1 MITETS
7 EKLARPLIY
16 VMAGEVSGDI
26 IGARL
31 IREIKRLRRHKF
43 SFAGVGGEQMTKEGV
58 QSLFPISEMAVM
70 GIFELV
76 PHVPNLI
83 RRIHET
89 VQDILTKKPV
99 AVISID
105 SKAFTMRVAKLIQ
118 KQQKESD
125 NEIKLIHMVA
135 PTVWAWRPG
144 RAKNISKFLDH
155 LLTLFPFEPPFF
167 TRHGLPTTFI
177 GHPLAEQ
184 PVGCSSIYRNIHDVD
199 EATKIICLLPGSRP
213 GEIKRLLPIF
223 KKTLDLLLKKYP
235 NIHIAMPTV
244 VSVEGMLRRKTLD
257 WETPVSI
264 ITDPE
269 MKLNAFAASSA
280 ALAASGT
287 VTLELA
293 VAKVPSVIAY
303 KVNPLSAIVGYF
315 LVNQDAV
322 VLPNKLTDEE
332 IFPLY
337 LQWKCTPYNLYEA
350 VIQKIENPTDQLIE
364 VSDAI
369 RNMLRPNGQSSQN
382 LAAQIIINLVEGG
395 KTLSL

>member
-1 MITETS
+1 MITKTTETF
-7 EKLARPLIY
+7 ARPLIY
-16 VMAGEVSGDI
+16 VIAGEVSGDI

-31 IREIKRLRRHKF
+31 IREIKRLQKDKF
-43 SFAGVGGEQMTKEGV
+43 SFTGVGGDQMASEGV

-76 PHVPNLI
+76 PHVPNLM

-89 VQDILTKKPV
+89 VQDIIAKKPV

-118 KQQKESD
+118 KKQKVS
-125 NEIKLIHMVA
+125 NKKIKLIHMVA

-144 RAKNISKFLDH
+144 RAKHISKFLDH

-167 TRHGLPTTFI
+167 RQHGLPTTFI

-184 PVGCSSIYRNIHDVD
+184 PEGCGSIYRDTHHVD
-199 EATKIICLLPGSRP
+199 QVTKIISLLPGSRP
-213 GEIKRLLPIF
+213 GEIRRLLPTF
-223 KKTLDLLLKKYP
+223 KKTLELLLKKYP
-235 NIHIAMPTV
+235 KIHLVIPTV
-244 VSVEGMLRRKTLD
+244 VSVEGLLRRETLG

-269 MKLNAFAASSA
+269 MKLNALASSSV

-293 VAKVPSVIAY
+293 LAKVPSVIAY
-303 KVNPLSAIVGYF
+303 KVNPLSAIIGCF
-315 LVNQDAV
+315 LVNKDAV
-322 VLPNKLTDEE
+322 VLPNKLIGKE

-337 LQWKCTPYNLYEA
+337 LQWKCTPNNLYKA
-350 VIQKIENPTDQLIE
+350 ATQKIEYPTDQLIE

-369 RNMLRPNGQSSQN
+369 RSMLRANGQSSQS
-382 LAAQIIINLVEGG
+382 LAAQTIISLVEGG
-395 KTLSL
+395 KT

>member
-16 VMAGEVSGDI
+16 VIAGEVSGDI

-31 IREIKRLRRHKF
+31 IRDIKRLRKHKF
-43 SFAGVGGEQMTKEGV
+43 SFAGVGGEQMTNEGV

-89 VQDILTKKPV
+89 VQDIIAKKPV

-118 KQQKESD
+118 KKQKESD
-125 NEIKLIHMVA
+125 KEIKLIHMVA

-184 PVGCSSIYRNIHDVD
+184 PVGCSSVYRNIHDVD
-199 EATKIICLLPGSRP
+199 KTTEIISLLPGSRP
-213 GEIKRLLPIF
+213 GEIKRLLPTF

-244 VSVEGMLRRKTLD
+244 VNVEGMLRRETLG
-257 WETPVSI
+257 WGTPVSI

-269 MKLNAFAASSA
+269 MKLNALAASSA

-303 KVNPLSAIVGYF
+303 KVNPLSAIIGYF

-337 LQWKCTPYNLYEA
+337 LQWKCTPYNLYKA

-382 LAAQIIINLVEGG
+382 LAAQIIINLVDGG
-395 KTLSL
+395 KT

>member
-7 EKLARPLIY
+7 EKFERPLIY
-16 VMAGEVSGDI
+16 VIAGEVSGDI
-26 IGARL
+26 IGAKL
-31 IREIKRLRRHKF
+31 IREIKRLKKNKF
-43 SFAGVGGEQMTKEGV
+43 SFAGVGGEQMTNEGV

-89 VQDILTKKPV
+89 VQDIIAKKPV

-118 KQQKESD
+118 KKQKESD
-125 NEIKLIHMVA
+125 KEIKLIHMVA

-144 RAKNISKFLDH
+144 RAKNVSKFLDH

-167 TRHGLPTTFI
+167 MRHGLPTTFI

-184 PVGCSSIYRNIHDVD
+184 PVGCNSVYRNTHNVD
-199 EATKIICLLPGSRP
+199 EATKIISLLPGSRP
-213 GEIKRLLPIF
+213 GEIKRLLPTF

-244 VSVEGMLRRKTLD
+244 VSVKGMLRRETLG
-257 WETPVSI
+257 WKTPVSI
-264 ITDPE
+264 ITDPG
-269 MKLNAFAASSA
+269 MKLNALAASSV

-293 VAKVPSVIAY
+293 LAKVPSVIAY
-303 KVNPLSAIVGYF
+303 KVNPLSAIIGYF

-322 VLPNKLTDEE
+322 VLPNKLMGKE

-337 LQWKCTPYNLYEA
+337 LQWKCTPCNLYKA
-350 VIQKIENPTDQLIE
+350 VTQKIENPTDQLIE

-369 RNMLRPNGQSSQN
+369 RDMLRPNKQSSQS

>member
-7 EKLARPLIY
+7 EKFARPLIY
-16 VMAGEVSGDI
+16 IIAGEVSGDI
-26 IGARL
+26 IGAKL
-31 IREIKRLRRHKF
+31 IREIKRLQKNKF
-43 SFAGVGGEQMTKEGV
+43 SFAGVGGEQMTNEGV

-83 RRIHET
+83 RRINET
-89 VQDILTKKPV
+89 VQDIIVKKPV

-118 KQQKESD
+118 KKQKEND
-125 NEIKLIHMVA
+125 KEIKLIHMVA

-184 PVGCSSIYRNIHDVD
+184 HVGCSSVYRNIHDVD
-199 EATKIICLLPGSRP
+199 EATKIISLLPGSRP
-213 GEIKRLLPIF
+213 GEIKRLLPTF
-223 KKTLDLLLKKYP
+223 KKTMDLLLKKYP
-235 NIHIAMPTV
+235 NIHITMPTV
-244 VSVEGMLRRKTLD
+244 VSVEEMLRRETLG
-257 WETPVSI
+257 WRTPVSI

-269 MKLNAFAASSA
+269 MKLNALAASSI

-293 VAKVPSVIAY
+293 LAKVPSVIAY
-303 KVNPLSAIVGYF
+303 KVNPLSAIIGYF

-322 VLPNKLTDEE
+322 VLPNKLMGKE

-337 LQWKCTPYNLYEA
+337 LQWKCTPCNLYKA
-350 VIQKIENPTDQLIE
+350 VFQKIENPTDQLIE

-369 RNMLRPNGQSSQN
+369 RNMLRPNKQSSQS
-382 LAAQIIINLVEGG
+382 LAAQIIMKVVEDG

>member
-7 EKLARPLIY
+7 EKFARPLIY
-16 VMAGEVSGDI
+16 IIAGEVSGDI
-26 IGARL
+26 IGAKL
-31 IREIKRLRRHKF
+31 IREIKRLQKNKF
-43 SFAGVGGEQMTKEGV
+43 SFAGVGGEQMTNEGV

-83 RRIHET
+83 RRINET
-89 VQDILTKKPV
+89 VQDIMAKKPV

-118 KQQKESD
+118 KKQKEND
-125 NEIKLIHMVA
+125 KEIKLIHMVA

-184 PVGCSSIYRNIHDVD
+184 KVGCSSVYRNTHDVD
-199 EATKIICLLPGSRP
+199 EATKIISLLPGSRP
-213 GEIKRLLPIF
+213 GEIKRLLPTF
-223 KKTLDLLLKKYP
+223 KKTMDLLLKKYP
-235 NIHIAMPTV
+235 NIHITMPTV
-244 VSVEGMLRRKTLD
+244 VSVEEMLRRETLG
-257 WETPVSI
+257 WRTPVSI

-269 MKLNAFAASSA
+269 MKLNALAASSV

-293 VAKVPSVIAY
+293 LAKVPSVIAY
-303 KVNPLSAIVGYF
+303 KVNPLSAIIGYF

-322 VLPNKLTDEE
+322 VLPNKLMGKE

-337 LQWKCTPYNLYEA
+337 LQWKCTPCNLYKA
-350 VIQKIENPTDQLIE
+350 VFQKIENPTDQLIE

-369 RNMLRPNGQSSQN
+369 RNMLRPNKQSSQS
-382 LAAQIIINLVEGG
+382 LAAQIIIKVVEDA

>member
-31 IREIKRLRRHKF
+31 IREIKRLRRHEF

-89 VQDILTKKPV
+89 VQDIITKKPV

-395 KTLSL
+395 KT

>member
-89 VQDILTKKPV
+89 VRDILTKKPV

-144 RAKNISKFLDH
+144 RAQNISKFLDH

-167 TRHGLPTTFI
+167 SRHGLPTTFI

-244 VSVEGMLRRKTLD
+244 VSVEGMLRRETLD

-303 KVNPLSAIVGYF
+303 KVNPLSAIIGYF

>member
-1 MITETS
+1 MTTETS

-16 VMAGEVSGDI
+16 VIAGEVSGDI

-31 IREIKRLRRHKF
+31 IRDIKRLRKHKF
-43 SFAGVGGEQMTKEGV
+43 SFAGVGGEQMTNEGV

-76 PHVPNLI
+76 PHVPKLI

-89 VQDILTKKPV
+89 VQDIIAQKPV

-303 KVNPLSAIVGYF
+303 KVNPLSAIIGYF

-395 KTLSL
+395 KT

>member
-303 KVNPLSAIVGYF
+303 KVNPLSAIIGYF

-395 KTLSL
+395 KT

>member
-89 VQDILTKKPV
+89 VQDIITKKPV

-293 VAKVPSVIAY
+293 LAKVPSVIAY
-303 KVNPLSAIVGYF
+303 KVNPLSAIIGYF

>member
-7 EKLARPLIY
+7 EKFARPLIY
-16 VMAGEVSGDI
+16 VIAGEVSGDI
-26 IGARL
+26 IGAKL
-31 IREIKRLRRHKF
+31 IREIKRFQKHKF
-43 SFAGVGGEQMTKEGV
+43 SFAGVGGEQMTNEGI

-89 VQDILTKKPV
+89 VQDIMVKKPV

-118 KQQKESD
+118 KKQKESD
-125 NEIKLIHMVA
+125 KEIKLIHMVA

-184 PVGCSSIYRNIHDVD
+184 RVGCSSVYRNTHNVD
-199 EATKIICLLPGSRP
+199 EATKIISLLPGSRP
-213 GEIKRLLPIF
+213 GEIKRLLPTF
-223 KKTLDLLLKKYP
+223 KKTMDLLLKKHP
-235 NIHIAMPTV
+235 NIHITMPTV
-244 VSVEGMLRRKTLD
+244 VSVERMLRRETLG
-257 WETPVSI
+257 WRTPVSI

-269 MKLNAFAASSA
+269 MKLNALAASSV

-293 VAKVPSVIAY
+293 LAKVPSVIAY
-303 KVNPLSAIVGYF
+303 KVNPLSAIIGYF

-322 VLPNKLTDEE
+322 VLPNKLMGKE

-337 LQWKCTPYNLYEA
+337 LQWKCTPCNLYKA

-369 RNMLRPNGQSSQN
+369 RNMLRPNKQSSQS
-382 LAAQIIINLVEGG
+382 LAAQIIIRVVEDD

>member
-89 VQDILTKKPV
+89 VQDIITKKPV

>member
-7 EKLARPLIY
+7 EKFARPLIY
-16 VMAGEVSGDI
+16 VIAGEVSGDI
-26 IGARL
+26 IGAKL
-31 IREIKRLRRHKF
+31 IREIKRFQKHKF
-43 SFAGVGGEQMTKEGV
+43 SFAGVGGEQMTNEGI

-89 VQDILTKKPV
+89 VQDIMVKKPV

-118 KQQKESD
+118 KKQKEND
-125 NEIKLIHMVA
+125 KEIKLIHMVA

-184 PVGCSSIYRNIHDVD
+184 QAGCSSVYRNTHNVD
-199 EATKIICLLPGSRP
+199 EATKIISLLPGSRP
-213 GEIKRLLPIF
+213 GEIKRLLPTF
-223 KKTLDLLLKKYP
+223 KKTMDLLLKKHP
-235 NIHIAMPTV
+235 NIHITMPTV
-244 VSVEGMLRRKTLD
+244 VSVEGMLRRETLG
-257 WETPVSI
+257 WRTPVSI

-269 MKLNAFAASSA
+269 MKLNALAASSV

-293 VAKVPSVIAY
+293 LAKVPSVIAY
-303 KVNPLSAIVGYF
+303 KVNPLSAIIGYF

-322 VLPNKLTDEE
+322 VLPNKLMGKE

-337 LQWKCTPYNLYEA
+337 LQWKCTPCNLYKA

-364 VSDAI
+364 VSDAM
-369 RNMLRPNGQSSQN
+369 RNMLRPNKQSSQS
-382 LAAQIIINLVEGG
+382 LAAQIIIKVVEDG
-395 KTLSL
+395 KT

>member
-7 EKLARPLIY
+7 EKFERPLIY
-16 VMAGEVSGDI
+16 VIAGEVSGDI
-26 IGARL
+26 IGAKL
-31 IREIKRLRRHKF
+31 IREIKRSQKHKF
-43 SFAGVGGEQMTKEGV
+43 SFAGVGGEQMTNEGV

-89 VQDILTKKPV
+89 VQDIIIKKPV

-118 KQQKESD
+118 KKQKESD
-125 NEIKLIHMVA
+125 KGIKLIHMVA

-167 TRHGLPTTFI
+167 TRYGLPTTFI

-184 PVGCSSIYRNIHDVD
+184 PVGCSSVYRNIHDVD
-199 EATKIICLLPGSRP
+199 EATKIISLLPGSRP
-213 GEIKRLLPIF
+213 GEIKRLLPTF
-223 KKTLDLLLKKYP
+223 KKTLDLLIKKYP

-244 VSVEGMLRRKTLD
+244 VSVKGMLRRETLG
-257 WETPVSI
+257 WKTPVSI

-293 VAKVPSVIAY
+293 LAKVPSVIAY
-303 KVNPLSAIVGYF
+303 KVNPLSAIIGYF
-315 LVNQDAV
+315 LVNHDAV
-322 VLPNKLTDEE
+322 VLPNKLMGKE

-337 LQWKCTPYNLYEA
+337 LQWKCTPCNLYKA
-350 VIQKIENPTDQLIE
+350 VTQKIENPTDQLIE

-369 RNMLRPNGQSSQN
+369 RNMLRPNRQSSQS
-382 LAAQIIINLVEGG
+382 LAAQIIINLVAGT

>member
-89 VQDILTKKPV
+89 VQDIITKKPV

-105 SKAFTMRVAKLIQ
+105 SKAFTMRVAKLIK

-244 VSVEGMLRRKTLD
+244 VSVEGMLRRETLD

-303 KVNPLSAIVGYF
+303 KVNPLSAIIGYF

-395 KTLSL
+395 KTLSV

>member
-16 VMAGEVSGDI
+16 VIAGEVSGDI

-89 VQDILTKKPV
+89 VQDIIAKKPV

-118 KQQKESD
+118 KKQKESD
-125 NEIKLIHMVA
+125 KEIKLIHMVA

-244 VSVEGMLRRKTLD
+244 VSVEGMLRRETLD

-303 KVNPLSAIVGYF
+303 KVNPLSAIIGYF

>member
-7 EKLARPLIY
+7 EKFARPLIY
-16 VMAGEVSGDI
+16 VIAGEVSGDI
-26 IGARL
+26 IGAKL
-31 IREIKRLRRHKF
+31 IREIKRLQKNKF
-43 SFAGVGGEQMTKEGV
+43 SFAGVGGEQMTNEGV

-89 VQDILTKKPV
+89 VQDIIVKKPV

-118 KQQKESD
+118 KKQKESD
-125 NEIKLIHMVA
+125 KEIKLIHMVA

-303 KVNPLSAIVGYF
+303 KVNPLSAIIGYF

>member
-7 EKLARPLIY
+7 EKFARPLIY
-16 VMAGEVSGDI
+16 IIAGEVSGDI
-26 IGARL
+26 IGAKL
-31 IREIKRLRRHKF
+31 IREIKRLQKNKF
-43 SFAGVGGEQMTKEGV
+43 SFAGVGGEQMTNEGV

-89 VQDILTKKPV
+89 LQDIIAKKPV

-118 KQQKESD
+118 KKQKESD
-125 NEIKLIHMVA
+125 KEIKLIHMVA

-184 PVGCSSIYRNIHDVD
+184 HVGCSSVYRNIHDVD
-199 EATKIICLLPGSRP
+199 EATKIISLLPGSRP
-213 GEIKRLLPIF
+213 GEIKRLLPTF
-223 KKTLDLLLKKYP
+223 KKTMDLLLKKYP
-235 NIHIAMPTV
+235 NIHITMPTV
-244 VSVEGMLRRKTLD
+244 VSVEGMLRRETLG

-269 MKLNAFAASSA
+269 MKLNALAASSV

-293 VAKVPSVIAY
+293 LAKVPSVIAY
-303 KVNPLSAIVGYF
+303 KVNPLSAIIGYF

-322 VLPNKLTDEE
+322 VLPNKLTGEE
-332 IFPLY
+332 IFPLF
-337 LQWKCTPYNLYEA
+337 LQWKCTPCNLYKA
-350 VIQKIENPTDQLIE
+350 VFQKIENPTDQLIE

-369 RNMLRPNGQSSQN
+369 RNMLRPNKQSSQS
-382 LAAQIIINLVEGG
+382 LAAQIIIKVVEDA

>member
-1 MITETS
+1 MIKETS
-7 EKLARPLIY
+7 EKFARPLIY
-16 VMAGEVSGDI
+16 VIAGEVSGDI
-26 IGARL
+26 IGAKL
-31 IREIKRLRRHKF
+31 IREIKRLQKHKF
-43 SFAGVGGEQMTKEGV
+43 RFAGVGGEQMTNEGV

-89 VQDILTKKPV
+89 VQDIIAKKPV

-118 KQQKESD
+118 KKQKESD
-125 NEIKLIHMVA
+125 KEIKLIHMVA

-155 LLTLFPFEPPFF
+155 LLTLFPFEPALF
-167 TRHGLPTTFI
+167 TRYGLPTTFI

-184 PVGCSSIYRNIHDVD
+184 SVGCSSVYRNIHDVD
-199 EATKIICLLPGSRP
+199 EATKIISLLPGSRP
-213 GEIKRLLPIF
+213 GEIKRLLPTF

-244 VSVEGMLRRKTLD
+244 DSVKGMLRRETLG
-257 WETPVSI
+257 WKTPVSI

-269 MKLNAFAASSA
+269 MKLNALAASSV

-287 VTLELA
+287 VTLDLA
-293 VAKVPSVIAY
+293 LAKVPSVIAY
-303 KVNPLSAIVGYF
+303 KVNSLSAIIGYF

-322 VLPNKLTDEE
+322 VLPNKLMGKE

-337 LQWKCTPYNLYEA
+337 LQWKCTPCNLYKA
-350 VIQKIENPTDQLIE
+350 VTQKIENPTDQLIE

-369 RNMLRPNGQSSQN
+369 RNMLRPNRQSSQS

>member
-31 IREIKRLRRHKF
+31 IREIKRLRKHKF
-43 SFAGVGGEQMTKEGV
+43 SFAGVGGEQMAKEGV

-167 TRHGLPTTFI
+167 TRHGLATTFI

-244 VSVEGMLRRKTLD
+244 VSVEGMLRRETLD

-293 VAKVPSVIAY
+293 LAKVPSVIAY
-303 KVNPLSAIVGYF
+303 KVNPLSAIIGYF

-350 VIQKIENPTDQLIE
+350 VIPKIENPYYRKIIKIFQSTNSNYQNTAIFQNFANLSVN
-364 VSDAI
+364 VSVRI
-369 RNMLRPNGQSSQN
+369 LRR
-382 LAAQIIINLVEGG
+382 
-395 KTLSL
+395 

>member
-89 VQDILTKKPV
+89 VQDIITKKPV

-303 KVNPLSAIVGYF
+303 KVNPLSAIIGYF

>member
-1 MITETS
+1 MC
-7 EKLARPLIY
+7 
-16 VMAGEVSGDI
+16 
-26 IGARL
+26 
-31 IREIKRLRRHKF
+31 IR
-43 SFAGVGGEQMTKEGV
+43 
-58 QSLFPISEMAVM
+58 
-70 GIFELV
+70 
-76 PHVPNLI
+76 
-83 RRIHET
+83 
-89 VQDILTKKPV
+89 
-99 AVISID
+99 D
-105 SKAFTMRVAKLIQ
+105 S
-118 KQQKESD
+118 
-125 NEIKLIHMVA
+125 
-135 PTVWAWRPG
+135 
-144 RAKNISKFLDH
+144 
-155 LLTLFPFEPPFF
+155 
-167 TRHGLPTTFI
+167 
-177 GHPLAEQ
+177 
-184 PVGCSSIYRNIHDVD
+184 
-199 EATKIICLLPGSRP
+199 
-213 GEIKRLLPIF
+213 
-223 KKTLDLLLKKYP
+223 P

-244 VSVEGMLRRKTLD
+244 VSVEGMLRRETLD

>member
-89 VQDILTKKPV
+89 VQDIITKKPV

-303 KVNPLSAIVGYF
+303 KVNPLSAIIGYF

-395 KTLSL
+395 KT

>member
-16 VMAGEVSGDI
+16 VIAGEVSGDI

-31 IREIKRLRRHKF
+31 IREIKRLRKHKF
-43 SFAGVGGEQMTKEGV
+43 SFAGVGGEQMTNEGV

-89 VQDILTKKPV
+89 VQDIIAKKPV

-118 KQQKESD
+118 KKQKESD
-125 NEIKLIHMVA
+125 KEIKLIHMVA

-184 PVGCSSIYRNIHDVD
+184 PVGCSSVYRNIHDVD
-199 EATKIICLLPGSRP
+199 EATKIISLLPGSRP
-213 GEIKRLLPIF
+213 GEIKRLLPTF

-244 VSVEGMLRRKTLD
+244 VSVEGMLRRETLG
-257 WETPVSI
+257 WGTPVSI

-269 MKLNAFAASSA
+269 MKLNALAASSV

-293 VAKVPSVIAY
+293 LAKVPSVIAY
-303 KVNPLSAIVGYF
+303 KVNPLSAIIGYF

-322 VLPNKLTDEE
+322 VLPNKLMGKE

-337 LQWKCTPYNLYEA
+337 LQWKCTPYNLYKA
-350 VIQKIENPTDQLIE
+350 LIQKIENPTDQLIE

-382 LAAQIIINLVEGG
+382 LAAQIIINLVEDG

>member
-7 EKLARPLIY
+7 EKFARPLIY
-16 VMAGEVSGDI
+16 IIAGEVSGDI
-26 IGARL
+26 IGAKL
-31 IREIKRLRRHKF
+31 IREIKRLQKNKF
-43 SFAGVGGEQMTKEGV
+43 SFAGVGGEQMTNEGV

-83 RRIHET
+83 RRINET
-89 VQDILTKKPV
+89 VQDIIVKKPV

-118 KQQKESD
+118 KKQKESD
-125 NEIKLIHMVA
+125 KEIKLIHMVA

-184 PVGCSSIYRNIHDVD
+184 PVGCSSVYRNIHDVD
-199 EATKIICLLPGSRP
+199 EATKIISLLPGSRP
-213 GEIKRLLPIF
+213 GEIKRLLPTF
-223 KKTLDLLLKKYP
+223 KKTMDLLLKKYP
-235 NIHIAMPTV
+235 NIHITMPTV
-244 VSVEGMLRRKTLD
+244 VSVEEMLRRETLG
-257 WETPVSI
+257 WRTPVSI

-269 MKLNAFAASSA
+269 MKLNALAASSV

-293 VAKVPSVIAY
+293 LAKVPSVIAY
-303 KVNPLSAIVGYF
+303 KVNPLSAIIGYF

-322 VLPNKLTDEE
+322 VLPNKLMAKE

-337 LQWKCTPYNLYEA
+337 LQWKCTPCNLYKA
-350 VIQKIENPTDQLIE
+350 VFQKIENPTDQLIE

-369 RNMLRPNGQSSQN
+369 RNMLRPNKQSSQS
-382 LAAQIIINLVEGG
+382 LAAQIIMKVVEDG

>member
-89 VQDILTKKPV
+89 VQDIITKKPV

-395 KTLSL
+395 KT

>member
-89 VQDILTKKPV
+89 VQDIITKKPV

-177 GHPLAEQ
+177 GHPLADQ
-184 PVGCSSIYRNIHDVD
+184 PVGCSSIYRIIHDVD

-303 KVNPLSAIVGYF
+303 KVNPLSAIIGYF

>member
-244 VSVEGMLRRKTLD
+244 VSVEGMLRRETLD

>member
-89 VQDILTKKPV
+89 VQDIITKKPV

-293 VAKVPSVIAY
+293 LAKVPSVIAY
-303 KVNPLSAIVGYF
+303 KVNPLSAIIGYF

-369 RNMLRPNGQSSQN
+369 RNMLRPNGQSSQI

-395 KTLSL
+395 KT

>member
-16 VMAGEVSGDI
+16 VIAGEVSGDI

-31 IREIKRLRRHKF
+31 IREIKRLRRHEF
-43 SFAGVGGEQMTKEGV
+43 SFAGVGGEQMTNEGV

-89 VQDILTKKPV
+89 VQDIITKKPV

-303 KVNPLSAIVGYF
+303 KVNPLSAIIGYF

-395 KTLSL
+395 KT

>member
-7 EKLARPLIY
+7 EKFVRPLIY
-16 VMAGEVSGDI
+16 VIAGEVSGDI
-26 IGARL
+26 IGAKL
-31 IREIKRLRRHKF
+31 IREIKRFQKHKF
-43 SFAGVGGEQMTKEGV
+43 SFAGVGGEQMTNEGV

-89 VQDILTKKPV
+89 VQDIMVKKPV

-118 KQQKESD
+118 KKQKESD
-125 NEIKLIHMVA
+125 KEIKLIHMVA

-184 PVGCSSIYRNIHDVD
+184 QAGCSSVYRNTHNVD
-199 EATKIICLLPGSRP
+199 EATKIISLLPGSRP
-213 GEIKRLLPIF
+213 GEIKRLLPTF
-223 KKTLDLLLKKYP
+223 KKTMDLLLKKHP
-235 NIHIAMPTV
+235 NIHITMPTV
-244 VSVEGMLRRKTLD
+244 VSVEGMLRRETLG

-269 MKLNAFAASSA
+269 MKLNALAASSV

-293 VAKVPSVIAY
+293 LAKVPSVIAY
-303 KVNPLSAIVGYF
+303 KVNPLSAIIGYF

-322 VLPNKLTDEE
+322 VLPNKLMGKE

-337 LQWKCTPYNLYEA
+337 LQWKCTPCNLYKA

-364 VSDAI
+364 VSDAM
-369 RNMLRPNGQSSQN
+369 RNMLRPNKQSSQS
-382 LAAQIIINLVEGG
+382 LAAQIIIRVVEDG

>member
-16 VMAGEVSGDI
+16 VIAGEVSGDI

-31 IREIKRLRRHKF
+31 IRDIKRLRKYKF
-43 SFAGVGGEQMTKEGV
+43 SFAGVGGEQMTNEGV

-83 RRIHET
+83 RRINET
-89 VQDILTKKPV
+89 VQDIIVKKPV

-118 KQQKESD
+118 KKQKEND
-125 NEIKLIHMVA
+125 KEIKLIHMVA

-184 PVGCSSIYRNIHDVD
+184 KVGCSSVYRNTHDVD
-199 EATKIICLLPGSRP
+199 EATKIISLLPGSRP
-213 GEIKRLLPIF
+213 GEIKRLLPTF
-223 KKTLDLLLKKYP
+223 KKTMDLLLKKHP
-235 NIHIAMPTV
+235 NIHITMPTV
-244 VSVEGMLRRKTLD
+244 VSVEGMLRSETLG
-257 WETPVSI
+257 WRTPVSI

-269 MKLNAFAASSA
+269 MKLNALAASSV

-293 VAKVPSVIAY
+293 LAKVPSVIAY
-303 KVNPLSAIVGYF
+303 KVNPLSAIIGYF

-322 VLPNKLTDEE
+322 VLPNKLMGKE

-337 LQWKCTPYNLYEA
+337 LQWKCTPCNLYKA
-350 VIQKIENPTDQLIE
+350 VFQKIENPTDQLIE

-369 RNMLRPNGQSSQN
+369 RNMLRPNKQSSQS
-382 LAAQIIINLVEGG
+382 LAAQIIIKVVEDA

>member
-31 IREIKRLRRHKF
+31 IREIKRLRKHKF
-43 SFAGVGGEQMTKEGV
+43 SFAGVGGEQMAKEGV

-89 VQDILTKKPV
+89 VRDIITKKPV

-105 SKAFTMRVAKLIQ
+105 SKAFTMRVAKLIK

-244 VSVEGMLRRKTLD
+244 VSVEGMLRRETLD